1 MTPGQRLRLF
11 AIAWHGRQSGSIT
24 AFAEALGMQPSN
36 LHKYLSG
43 EREPGASVLARIA
56 ELGCNIHWLMSGDGE
71 MYADNAA
78 GNELKRKAGKQGIGE
93 GEVLPTY
100 PVLHDGRQAVMQ
112 EIVLVKKELAVAKP
126 EAREELLV
134 KLADLLETKSELL
147 QQENLLQ
154 KGQIVA
160 YEKILGKIKVH

>member
-1 MTPGQRLRLF
+1 MTPGRRLRLF
-11 AIAWHGRQSGSIT
+11 ANSWHGRTSGSIT

-71 MYADNAA
+71 MYADNEA
-78 GNELKRKAGKQGIGE
+78 GNELRRNAGKPADGE
-93 GEVLPTY
+93 GETLPTY
-100 PVLHDGRQAVMQ
+100 PALFDGRQAATR
-112 EIVLVKKELAVAKP
+112 EIVQLKKELAAAAAEDRP
-126 EAREELLV
+126 GLLER
-134 KLADLLETKSELL
+134 LTELLETKMELL
-147 QQENLLQ
+147 MQENLLQ

-160 YEKILGKIKVH
+160 YERMLGQPKIP

>member
-11 AIAWHGRQSGSIT
+11 AIAWHGRTNGSIT

-71 MYADNAA
+71 MYAENEAGAELRRNA
-78 GNELKRKAGKQGIGE
+78 GRPTVGE
-93 GEVLPTY
+93 GETLPSY
-100 PVLHDGRQAVMQ
+100 PILHDGRQAVTK
-112 EIVLVKKELAVAKP
+112 EIVQLKRELATAAP
-126 EAREELLV
+126 EARGELLERLV
-134 KLADLLETKSELL
+134 ELLETKAELL
-147 QQENLLQ
+147 MQENLLQ

-160 YEKILGKIKVH
+160 YEKMLGRIN